1 MFQHVYAESHPLIEE
16 QAAWLK
22 GYEASFGEAP
32 AQDGGAA

>member
-22 GYEASFGEAP
+22 GYEASFDAE
-32 AQDGGAA
+32 GGAA

>member
-22 GYEASFGEAP
+22 GYEASFEATTP
-32 AQDGGAA
+32 NGGAE